1 MLENKRFWRDAF
13 ALHESATPRI
23 LRRTIKFGAF
33 ATFVCLLKE
42 FYADE
47 LGLSVG
53 PFEFAGAAL
62 GLLLVLRTNAG
73 YERWWE
79 ARKLWGGIVN
89 QTRNLAIGALAYGPD
104 DRRWREGVVR
114 WTAVFPY
121 SSIRSLR
128 DDRRMPEAAALLG
141 EAEATRIATSQHM
154 PGFVTLR
161 IAAQL
166 RHARDHLGMDR
177 FAFLQIDGERIKLI
191 DHIGACERILSAPL
205 PRAYT
210 IHIRRFILLYLA
222 TLPFAMIDR
231 VGLWTPLFTVL
242 VAYPILSLDQIGME
256 LQNPFA
262 TANIGHLPLDELC
275 SKIEGNLLALLQD
288 EPGSPEEGPDGFPAE
303 GGYDELVEPRG
314 IAAGRPPR

>member
-1 MLENKRFWRDAF
+1 MSEHKRFWRDAF

-33 ATFVCLLKE
+33 ATLVCLLKT

-47 LGLSVG
+47 VGLSVG

-89 QTRNLAIGALAYGPD
+89 QTRNLAIGVLAYGPD
-104 DRRWREGVVR
+104 DRRWREGVIR
-114 WTAVFPY
+114 WTSAFPY
-121 SSIRSLR
+121 SAIRSLR
-128 DDRRMPEAAALLG
+128 DDRKMPEAAALLG
-141 EAEATRIATSQHM
+141 EVEANQISASEHM
-154 PGFVTLR
+154 PGFVALR
-161 IAAQL
+161 IASQL
-166 RHARDHLGMDR
+166 RHARDHMGMDR

-210 IHIRRFILLYLA
+210 IHIRRFIVLYLT

-231 VGLWTPLFTVL
+231 VGLWTPLFTIL

-256 LQNPFA
+256 LQNPFSS
-262 TANIGHLPLDELC
+262 ANIGHLPLDELC
-275 SKIEGNLLALLQD
+275 AKIERNLLALLQE
-288 EPGSPEEGPDGFPAE
+288 EPGSLEEISGDFPAE
-303 GGYDELVEPRG
+303 GEYDDLAERQGVS
-314 IAAGRPPR
+314 AGRPPR

>member
-1 MLENKRFWRDAF
+1 MSENHRFWRDAID
-13 ALHESATPRI
+13 LQESATPRI

-33 ATFVCLLKE
+33 ATLVCLLKV
-42 FYADE
+42 FYTHD

-104 DRRWREGVVR
+104 DRNWRVGVVR
-114 WTAVFPY
+114 WTAAFPY
-121 SSIRSLR
+121 AAIHSLR
-128 DDRRMPEAAALLG
+128 DDRTMPEAAALLG
-141 EAEATRIATSQHM
+141 EEEAARIAASEHM
-154 PGFVTLR
+154 PNFVALR
-161 IAAQL
+161 IAGQL
-166 RHARDHLGMDR
+166 RQARDQMGMDR

-210 IHIRRFILLYLA
+210 IHIRRFILLYLT

-231 VGLWTPLFTVL
+231 VGLLTPLFTVL

-256 LQNPFA
+256 LQDPFSE
-262 TANIGHLPLDELC
+262 ANINHLPLDELC
-275 SKIEGNLLALLQD
+275 SKIERNLLALLQD
-288 EPGSPEEGPDGFPAE
+288 EPGTLDENTEDLPA
-303 GGYDELVEPRG
+303 GRDLVELAERQG
-314 IAAGRPPR
+314 IASGGPPR